1 MRAFVVVL
9 MAAMLVLAGC
19 ASIPL
24 STAMKLSS
32 LKPRTLAQL
41 DPADVRVRVSLPVGF
56 ELNVPKS
63 RLTVS
68 LAATDGPSRRSELGL
83 SLLQTARDT
92 RSPGWFSADVPVST
106 YVLALSPEGVR
117 EMRAMQQFALAR
129 NPNEFELGI
138 NVPLAKTPD
147 NPRDMTFWADVKLRR
162 DESWMRLIDGATL
175 KFETTSASR

>member
-1 MRAFVVVL
+1 MRSLFAVL
-9 MAAMLVLAGC
+9 FASTLVLAGC

-24 STAMKLSS
+24 STAMRLSS

-41 DPADVRVRVSLPVGF
+41 DPADVRVRVSLPNGF

-68 LAATDGPSRRSELGL
+68 LAATNGPSRKSQLGL
-83 SLLQTARDT
+83 SLLQTVRDT

-117 EMRAMQQFALAR
+117 EMRAMQQFALAG
-129 NPNEFELGI
+129 NPNKFELGI
-138 NVPLAKTPD
+138 NVPLAKSPE
-147 NPRDMTFWADVKLRR
+147 NPRDLTFWADVKLRR

-175 KFETTSASR
+175 KFDRTSASR